1 MEVLEQ
7 GEYKFTDSVWWKVT
21 LGNISSEQLIS
32 DAKASIIDRTTK
44 TEQVRNAQ
52 KDEWASSWNLFKK
65 IGSLFLDDYTSV
77 ERKINGSYDT
87 SKIIQRINEYSN
99 SLTISSKKMEKNF
112 KDNLNIKKEQVKKL
126 IERLLGEVNSF
137 LKDIGNQEIRIQSLS
152 GSITKL
158 DDAIRENNET
168 YVWLKN
174 LKMKIEEE

>member
-1 MEVLEQ
+1 
-7 GEYKFTDSVWWKVT
+7 
-21 LGNISSEQLIS
+21 
-32 DAKASIIDRTTK
+32 
-44 TEQVRNAQ
+44 
-52 KDEWASSWNLFKK
+52 
-65 IGSLFLDDYTSV
+65 
-77 ERKINGSYDT
+77 
-87 SKIIQRINEYSN
+87 
-99 SLTISSKKMEKNF
+99 MEKNF